1 MLGGCT
7 YNKSYYMQQLLF
19 WNIFLQH
26 VIHCVLKFLIV
37 GNVWA
42 FLPTWNNG
50 VNKTDS
56 SGKKNIVSLSFTC
69 LGTELKEKKK
79 ESIEEL
85 LGCVIFHKFSF
96 WQHFHSLR
104 RKKFMGSTL
113 QFLLSY
119 FSVLPHHHFCIAL
132 LFLYFSG
139 ESVFSKLVFYCNFN
153 RSRWG
158 FWNTPFNS

>member
-85 LGCVIFHKFSF
+85 LGCVVFHKFSF
-96 WQHFHSLR
+96 
-104 RKKFMGSTL
+104 
-113 QFLLSY
+113 
-119 FSVLPHHHFCIAL
+119 
-132 LFLYFSG
+132 
-139 ESVFSKLVFYCNFN
+139 
-153 RSRWG
+153 
-158 FWNTPFNS
+158 